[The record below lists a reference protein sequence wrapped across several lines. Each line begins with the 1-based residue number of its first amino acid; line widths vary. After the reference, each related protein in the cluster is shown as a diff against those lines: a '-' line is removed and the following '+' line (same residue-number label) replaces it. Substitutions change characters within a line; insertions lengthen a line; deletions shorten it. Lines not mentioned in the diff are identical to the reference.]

1 MINYEALEFYD
12 NGHLRICS
20 ICLRL
25 AVSSLKGIQYLQIGP
40 TGKRADTN
48 ENNML
53 KKFCLYGFVRWTK
66 CIWCAIKNIYLLVYK
81 LFEIAVEW
89 IPAIKNKTVIIFVS
103 KYHLHCCNY
112 WSENN
117 NYSVYLYLGYRG
129 CHLSLLFKLYSFFS
143 LALFS
148 PGIHNVREKN
158 LTKICF

>member
-25 AVSSLKGIQYLQIGP
+25 AVSSLNGVQYLQIGP

-53 KKFCLYGFVRWTK
+53 KKFCPYGFVRWTK
-66 CIWCAIKNIYLLVYK
+66 CIWCAIENIYLLVYK
-81 LFEIAVEW
+81 LFEIVAEG
-89 IPAIKNKTVIIFVS
+89 IPAIKNKTVIIFSS

-117 NYSVYLYLGYRG
+117 NCILCICIWDIVDATSVCCSNYIVSSAWLYF
-129 CHLSLLFKLYSFFS
+129 LLEFT
-143 LALFS
+143 
-148 PGIHNVREKN
+148 RERKS
-158 LTKICF
+158 